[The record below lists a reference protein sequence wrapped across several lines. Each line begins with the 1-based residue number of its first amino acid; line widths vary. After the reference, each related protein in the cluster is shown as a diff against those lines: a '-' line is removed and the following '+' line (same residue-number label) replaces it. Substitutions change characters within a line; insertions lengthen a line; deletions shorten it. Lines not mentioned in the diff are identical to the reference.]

1 MNPTEVRIDTITRSS
16 VSPKPTIITR
26 LQKNTRPPIPEK
38 PIHFNYS
45 SSSPTQTFAVTPFPT
60 TSSPKSMLLNLFR
73 NKKVP
78 ESENEPEIV
87 SFMKKKNVLLTR
99 LTND

>member
-1 MNPTEVRIDTITRSS
+1 
-16 VSPKPTIITR
+16 
-26 LQKNTRPPIPEK
+26 
-38 PIHFNYS
+38 
-45 SSSPTQTFAVTPFPT
+45 
-60 TSSPKSMLLNLFR
+60 MLLNLFR